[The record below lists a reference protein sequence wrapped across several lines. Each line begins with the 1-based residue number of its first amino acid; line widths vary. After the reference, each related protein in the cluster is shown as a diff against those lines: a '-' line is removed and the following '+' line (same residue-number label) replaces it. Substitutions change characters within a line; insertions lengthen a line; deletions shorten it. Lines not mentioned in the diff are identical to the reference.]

1 MVENKVEEV
10 WYIENNELIKSNKI
24 ISKINYRGMEFAV
37 LRQEL
42 NNYNSSLLIKDEQNI
57 YWNLGIAS
65 IKMKE
70 FIKVDEDNTMS
81 EYCDNIYKTIIDFDF
96 EKFFSKKI
104 ELEQYFN
111 KCELRYISMYFPKLY
126 DNALKSRENYID
138 NRQKENEQEKLRIKE
153 QNEQK
158 VNETNKV
165 FEDKLFNI
173 KQNIIQDKCVVV
185 EDLEY
190 YKDNK
195 YENGITTQNCI
206 LYLAKEYGIKIPLAT
221 PGFINNRL
229 VNYDFGSGSFA
240 FKIINGNNRA
250 SETMYKY
257 LKEISKCVKE
267 ENKQKVALLK
277 NKILEMKGGVK

>member
-1 MVENKVEEV
+1 MVENKIEEV

-24 ISKINYRGMEFAV
+24 ISKINYRRMEFAV
-37 LRQEL
+37 LKQEL

-70 FIKVDEDNTMS
+70 FIKADEDNTMS
-81 EYCDNIYKTIIDFDF
+81 EYCDKIYNAIIDLDF

-111 KCELRYISMYFPKLY
+111 KCELKYISMYFPKLY

-138 NRQKENEQEKLRIKE
+138 NRQQNKEQEEIKRKE
-153 QNEQK
+153 QNELK
-158 VNETNKV
+158 VSQTNKV
-165 FEDKLFNI
+165 FEDKIFNI
-173 KQNIIQDKCVVV
+173 KQNIIQDKCVVI

-221 PGFINNRL
+221 QGFINNRL
-229 VNYDFGSGSFA
+229 VNYDFGSGRFA
-240 FKIINGNNRA
+240 FKVIKRNNRA
-250 SETMYKY
+250 SETMHKY